1 MDRKVKV
8 RVKGLCGSNEP
19 SRAAIPP
26 SPSGVEFERM
36 EKDARALHGLEW
48 SESSTWLAGGCGMA
62 WFSFSFALTPI
73 FRVASCT
80 FLKFVLGFSSM
91 AFKWIF
97 VRSRHSI
104 IGITCVYHPP
114 RILFDWLR
122 LYPSRTYNF
131 VPRACHSPALKPNLP
146 SPFSP

>member
-62 WFSFSFALTPI
+62 WFFLSIAAAPL
-73 FRVASCT
+73 FRIASST
-80 FLKFVLGFSSM
+80 FLKFVLEFSSVD
-91 AFKWIF
+91 F
-97 VRSRHSI
+97 
-104 IGITCVYHPP
+104 
-114 RILFDWLR
+114 
-122 LYPSRTYNF
+122 
-131 VPRACHSPALKPNLP
+131 
-146 SPFSP
+146 